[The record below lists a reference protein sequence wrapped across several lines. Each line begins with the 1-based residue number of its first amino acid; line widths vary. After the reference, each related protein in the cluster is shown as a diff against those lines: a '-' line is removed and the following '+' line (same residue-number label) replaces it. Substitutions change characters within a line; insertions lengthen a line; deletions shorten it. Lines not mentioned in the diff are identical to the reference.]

1 MRVIVTERQL
11 KLIKEENE
19 KISSYEKIKSHRIFP
34 HLLDFIKDKENEE
47 TPSYGYRYS
56 EIISEM
62 VENYGIPYTLGA
74 FTLLYYLIQDGVD
87 PQEFMSLSDFTYKSN
102 DVMGLLKAR
111 GYYDEY
117 VLNRDSFRDIK
128 KTENGRILFS
138 VDHWVDFAPLFR
150 NEGVAEL
157 VLSEDWFEMYDYYNY
172 PITEIVDALSNENV
186 KYVIEK
192 IIEDYRG
199 EEISGLDHREEFE
212 DLLNENGDLVIDDR
226 LKTIT
231 DSYNLGILLSESELS
246 ESDMVDEL
254 NSSYNSAYN
263 SAAEGELWE
272 EAKNEI
278 VGYLGS
284 EGEWTGEKSNTLTFD
299 ITEKYNELINE
310 YIEDVGDN
318 PLDEYFSFI
327 DMLKDK
333 FKNHFSSSDMLDF
346 SSNLDYFYPDSSNV
360 RSNFN
365 EYVRDY
371 L

>member
-1 MRVIVTERQL
+1 
-11 KLIKEENE
+11 
-19 KISSYEKIKSHRIFP
+19 
-34 HLLDFIKDKENEE
+34 
-47 TPSYGYRYS
+47 
-56 EIISEM
+56 
-62 VENYGIPYTLGA
+62 
-74 FTLLYYLIQDGVD
+74 
-87 PQEFMSLSDFTYKSN
+87 
-102 DVMGLLKAR
+102 MGLLKAS

-128 KTENGRILFS
+128 KTEDGRILFS

-150 NEGVAEL
+150 NEGVAEQ
-157 VLSEDWFEMYDYYNY
+157 VLGEDWFEMYGYYNY
-172 PITEIVDALSNENV
+172 PITEVVDALSNENV
-186 KYVIEK
+186 KYVIET
-192 IIEDYRG
+192 IIEKHEG
-199 EEISGLDHREEFE
+199 ESISGLEHREEFE

-246 ESDMVDEL
+246 ESDMIDEL
-254 NSSYNSAYN
+254 NRSYNSAYN

-272 EAKNEI
+272 QAKNEI

-310 YIEDVGDN
+310 YIEGFGDN

-327 DMLKDK
+327 SMLEDM

-346 SSNLDYFYPDSSNV
+346 SSNLDYFHPDSSNV
-360 RSNFN
+360 ERDFN
-365 EYVRDY
+365 DIIGGY